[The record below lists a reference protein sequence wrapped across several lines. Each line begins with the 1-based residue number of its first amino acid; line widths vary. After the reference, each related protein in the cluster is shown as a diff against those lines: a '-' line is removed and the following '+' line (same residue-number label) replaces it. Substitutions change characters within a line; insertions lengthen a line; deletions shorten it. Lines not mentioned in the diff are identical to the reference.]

1 VSRVFIDTS
10 AVFALLVPTD
20 QAHGR
25 ASRIFDR
32 LRARDATLI
41 MTSYNLVETYALL
54 ERRFGRSAT
63 VAFRSDFAPLLDI
76 VWVDE
81 DLHERGL
88 DLLLRRPTGL
98 SLVDAV
104 SFVTIRDLKL
114 DEVFAFDR
122 HFELEGFPMAGDEP

>member
-1 VSRVFIDTS
+1 LSRVFIDTS

-20 QAHGR
+20 QAHER
-25 ASRIFDR
+25 ACRIFDR
-32 LRARDATLI
+32 LRAREAVLI
-41 MTSYNLVETYALL
+41 TTSYSLVETNALL

-63 VAFRSDFAPLLDI
+63 AAFRSDFAPLLDI

-88 DLLLRRPTGL
+88 DLLLQRPSGL

-104 SFVTIRDLKL
+104 SFIIIRDRKL

-122 HFELEGFPMAGDEP
+122 HFELEGFPMAGGEP

>member
-20 QAHGR
+20 RAHGR
-25 ASRIFDR
+25 ASRVFDR
-32 LRARDATLI
+32 LRARDAALI
-41 MTSYNLVETYALL
+41 TTSYNLVETYALL
-54 ERRFGRSAT
+54 ERRFGRDAT
-63 VAFRSDFAPLLDI
+63 AAFRSDFAPLLEV

-88 DLLLRRPTGL
+88 DLMLQRPAGL

-104 SFVTIRDLKL
+104 SFIIIRDRKL

-122 HFELEGFPMAGDEP
+122 YFELEGFPTAR